1 MWLCMKRSVVAV
13 RRGAASD
20 ICPWWGQ
27 IVGVQNSCQEELS
40 IVLPKLVI
48 FLKWAKINGLI
59 HMFFQLRA
67 GDYSIS
73 QAFSRKQKAAPP
85 GKGLQVWGELGRV
98 EGRKQDCCRDQ
109 CFCGTV
115 FSQLGTSIAK
125 LKKGEK
131 KEINAHT
138 SRPRVE

>member
-1 MWLCMKRSVVAV
+1 MKGSEPWLCMKRSVVAV

-40 IVLPKLVI
+40 IVLQKLVI

-85 GKGLQVWGELGRV
+85 GKGLQVWGELGR
-98 EGRKQDCCRDQ
+98 GRGAVMEPLRQGK
-109 CFCGTV
+109 
-115 FSQLGTSIAK
+115 
-125 LKKGEK
+125 
-131 KEINAHT
+131 
-138 SRPRVE
+138 